1 MYRTM
6 CPVYMEYLDRVDKQ
20 EKELDEYIEIYRHT
34 NKMTLDQAL
43 NELVKSE
50 QQPVN
55 FKNYYRKLLEKIQY

>member
-1 MYRTM
+1 M